1 MKQLGKGALLAM
13 LLAAGCY
20 KATFIRDPS
29 AVKGVEQDQ

>member
-1 MKQLGKGALLAM
+1 MKQLGRGALLAM